1 MGVVKE
7 KVVEPGCI
15 GISPE
20 PRPLVRNAEVGFNI
34 LQQLG
39 HQSQF
44 QADLSSKSSVVFND
58 TVLRA
63 ATMTSLPSP
72 PFIDIPGIANFRG
85 VGQGYVGPGLL
96 YRSADPTRATSAG
109 LEKMS
114 KDLGIRVIY
123 DLRSKPEIE
132 RLGKEWEGEAVDD
145 PNVFQKYGI
154 TRQWVP
160 VFAEQDYGPEQVGLR
175 YKDIW
180 QRRIWHRIP
189 PPRARETNAVSRPL
203 HGGQGPDR
211 VASRPPLLHAG
222 APADVIADE
231 YALTDLGLAE
241 KKPEFIE
248 RLLLNPALGGNREGV
263 ENMVSSKRE
272 NMLATLE
279 MIRKEYGS
287 AGEYMKKQCRLS
299 DAEVQRVRKNI
310 MDGALEKM

>member
-1 MGVVKE
+1 
-7 KVVEPGCI
+7 
-15 GISPE
+15 
-20 PRPLVRNAEVGFNI
+20 
-34 LQQLG
+34 
-39 HQSQF
+39 
-44 QADLSSKSSVVFND
+44 
-58 TVLRA
+58 
-63 ATMTSLPSP
+63 MTSLPSP
-72 PFIDIPGIANFRG
+72 PFIDVPGIANFRG

-96 YRSADPTRATSAG
+96 YRSADPTRATKAG

-114 KDLGIRVIY
+114 KDLG
-123 DLRSKPEIE
+123 K

-154 TRQWVP
+154 TRQWIP

-175 YKDIW
+175 YKEYTRSGSEGFVKAYSDIL
-180 QRRIWHRIP
+180 
-189 PPRARETNAVSRPL
+189 VSGKDAYGTVFRHLAQEKPTPCL
-203 HGGQGPDR
+203 IHCTAGKDR
-211 VASRPPLLHAG
+211 TGVLVALLFLHAG
-222 APADVIADE
+222 APADVIANE

-287 AGEYMKKQCRLS
+287 AGEYMKKQCGLS

>member
-1 MGVVKE
+1 VRESLSTIANARDRMGVVKE

-114 KDLGIRVIY
+114 KDLGKVSHKSRSAVPARRCQRCARY
-123 DLRSKPEIE
+123 KSHLRSPIE
-132 RLGKEWEGEAVDD
+132 
-145 PNVFQKYGI
+145 
-154 TRQWVP
+154 TR
-160 VFAEQDYGPEQVGLR
+160 D
-175 YKDIW
+175 
-180 QRRIWHRIP
+180 
-189 PPRARETNAVSRPL
+189 
-203 HGGQGPDR
+203 
-211 VASRPPLLHAG
+211 
-222 APADVIADE
+222 
-231 YALTDLGLAE
+231 
-241 KKPEFIE
+241 
-248 RLLLNPALGGNREGV
+248 
-263 ENMVSSKRE
+263 
-272 NMLATLE
+272 
-279 MIRKEYGS
+279 
-287 AGEYMKKQCRLS
+287 
-299 DAEVQRVRKNI
+299 
-310 MDGALEKM
+310 

>member
-1 MGVVKE
+1 
-7 KVVEPGCI
+7 
-15 GISPE
+15 
-20 PRPLVRNAEVGFNI
+20 
-34 LQQLG
+34 
-39 HQSQF
+39 
-44 QADLSSKSSVVFND
+44 
-58 TVLRA
+58 
-63 ATMTSLPSP
+63 MTSLPSP
-72 PFIDIPGIANFRG
+72 PFIDVAGIANFRG

-96 YRSADPTRATSAG
+96 YRSADPTRATKAG

-154 TRQWVP
+154 TRQWIP

-175 YKDIW
+175 YKEYTRSGSKGFVKAYRDILLSGKDAYGIVFRHLA
-180 QRRIWHRIP
+180 QEKPTPCLIHCT
-189 PPRARETNAVSRPL
+189 A
-203 HGGQGPDR
+203 GKDR
-211 VASRPPLLHAG
+211 TGVLVALLFLHAG
-222 APADVIADE
+222 APVDVIADE

-248 RLLLNPALGGNREGV
+248 RLLLNPALGGNRQGV

-272 NMLATLE
+272 NMLATLD

-287 AGEYMKKQCRLS
+287 AGEYMKKQCGLS

-310 MDGALEKM
+310 IDGALEKM